1 MNGLYLAASGAT
13 SELGGL
19 STAADNLANLN
30 TPGFR
35 RFQNVIQSVS
45 GGQNSPYQY
54 AANAP
59 AVLDLTQGP
68 MQSTGNPTD
77 IAISGPG
84 FFEVQTP
91 NGNAYTRNG
100 SLQIGTDGT
109 LTAAGYPILNVSGA
123 PINVGQG
130 GNLMIGGDGV
140 ISVNGQQVG
149 QIGTFDPS
157 GVPMAAAGGS
167 LYRTVGGEILPAATN
182 SQVHQGYLE
191 GSAGSEMGTMVSML
205 SMMRNYDASMKAVHA
220 IDTNQNQAIQTFTL
234 SA

>member
-45 GGQNSPYQY
+45 GQDNAYQY
-54 AANAP
+54 ATNSP
-59 AVLDLTQGP
+59 ATLDLSQGP

-77 IAISGPG
+77 VAISGPG
-84 FFEVQTP
+84 FMEVQTP
-91 NGNAYTRNG
+91 NGNAYTRDG

-109 LTAAGYPILNVSGA
+109 LTAAGYPVLNQGGA
-123 PINVGQG
+123 PINVGLG
-130 GNLMIGGDGV
+130 GNLMIGNDGV
-140 ISVNGQQVG
+140 VSVNGQQIG
-149 QIGTFDPS
+149 QIGVFDPS
-157 GVPMAAAGGS
+157 GVSMAAAGGS
-167 LYRTVGGEILPAATN
+167 LYRTTGGETLPAATN

-205 SMMRNYDASMKAVHA
+205 NMMRNYDASMKAVHA